1 MRKDRLRIAFL
12 TPEFV
17 TEWSTGG
24 GLGNYL
30 NRMTQALRD
39 QGHQPEIF
47 VSSKAELAL
56 IEHEGIPV
64 HRVRPDSDIRRPV
77 FRLGW
82 RMTRLLCNARWIDFT
97 RMSSA
102 KRRRW
107 RVLCAVATVF
117 RRSI

>member
-1 MRKDRLRIAFL
+1 MGKDRLRIAFL

-47 VSSKAELAL
+47 VLSKAELAL
-56 IEHEGIPV
+56 IEHEGILV
-64 HRVRPDSDIRRPV
+64 HRVRPIPISD
-77 FRLGW
+77 G
-82 RMTRLLCNARWIDFT
+82 LCSD
-97 RMSSA
+97 
-102 KRRRW
+102 
-107 RVLCAVATVF
+107 
-117 RRSI
+117 